1 VRARERYDRERRSQ
15 FVSSC
20 SPRKKNFCFLSFL
33 FFYFLFKITDTH
45 AERTRGMGDKDM
57 KERTQGFGIIKKVIR
72 ENKEIKARE
81 EPEGE
86 RA

>member
-1 VRARERYDRERRSQ
+1 
-15 FVSSC
+15 
-20 SPRKKNFCFLSFL
+20 
-33 FFYFLFKITDTH
+33 
-45 AERTRGMGDKDM
+45 MGDKDM